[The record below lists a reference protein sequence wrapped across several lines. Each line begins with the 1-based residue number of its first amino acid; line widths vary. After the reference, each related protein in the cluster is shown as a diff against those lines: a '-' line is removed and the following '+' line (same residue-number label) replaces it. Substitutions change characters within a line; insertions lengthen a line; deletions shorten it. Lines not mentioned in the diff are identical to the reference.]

1 MRRTGSRAVATETGE
16 QPKKRRSVKVTDA
29 NWASVHEAAK
39 AEGLPHGDYLIRA
52 HRFWQTSTNATETG
66 VPPEVLRS
74 MMRMLRIVEQAEKL
88 RLDDLDG
95 GRTWRKLGADAD
107 LWLDGQASFD

>member
-1 MRRTGSRAVATETGE
+1 MATGPEGET
-16 QPKKRRSVKVTDA
+16 KKRRSVLVTDA
-29 NWASVHEAAK
+29 DWAGVHEAAR

-52 HRFWQTSTNATETG
+52 HRFRQTSTNATETG
-66 VPPEVLRS
+66 IPREVLRR
-74 MMRMLRIVEQAEKL
+74 MMRMLRMIEQAEKL

-95 GRTWRKLGADAD
+95 GRTWRKLGAEAD